1 MTALC
6 IIAGLLLLLGLI
18 LSIPV
23 HFFLC
28 YQKEELTVTARW
40 LLWRRTLYPTEE
52 VAEEEAE
59 PTPAQK
65 KKPQGAR
72 RRPLMDWLQLINDML
87 PQLQKLLQKLLG
99 RITLRRCRIRM
110 VLAAEEA
117 ADTAIRYGRA
127 NALLYSIYA
136 VVSQHM
142 KVREFSADLRQDYR
156 GDPAA
161 ETAEAEAELTASPL
175 AVITAGLLPVLS
187 GGKTLLHFFN
197 TGNTPKK
204 G

>member
-1 MTALC
+1 MIALY
-6 IIAGLLLLLGLI
+6 ILAGLLLLLGLI

-28 YQKEELTVTARW
+28 YQKEEMTVTARW

-52 VAEEEAE
+52 PAEEKAE
-59 PTPAQK
+59 PAPAQK
-65 KKPQGAR
+65 KKPPSTR
-72 RRPLMDWLQLINDML
+72 RRPLMDWLQLLNDML

-161 ETAEAEAELTASPL
+161 EAAEAEAELTASPL

-187 GGKTLLHFFN
+187 GGMTLLHFFN
-197 TGNTPKK
+197 TANTPKK